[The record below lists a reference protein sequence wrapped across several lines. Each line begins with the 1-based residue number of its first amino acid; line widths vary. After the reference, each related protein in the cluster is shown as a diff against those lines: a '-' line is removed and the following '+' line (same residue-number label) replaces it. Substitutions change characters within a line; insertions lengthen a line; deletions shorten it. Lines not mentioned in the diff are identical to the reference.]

1 MILDLPGIFP
11 SRSSS
16 HFGKVVFFLIFRL
29 SGFVFPVKK
38 RPLPY
43 KTEVFAALRLIR
55 LPYHTAT
62 SDESDFEEENK
73 RIKLQ
78 VIASDDTVNRSY
90 RENYI

>member
-16 HFGKVVFFLIFRL
+16 HFGKVVFFCIFRL
-29 SGFVFPVKK
+29 PVLFFPSKK

-43 KTEVFAALRLIR
+43 KTEVLAALRLIR

-73 RIKLQ
+73 RIKRQ
-78 VIASDDTVNRSY
+78 VIALHDTVHRSY